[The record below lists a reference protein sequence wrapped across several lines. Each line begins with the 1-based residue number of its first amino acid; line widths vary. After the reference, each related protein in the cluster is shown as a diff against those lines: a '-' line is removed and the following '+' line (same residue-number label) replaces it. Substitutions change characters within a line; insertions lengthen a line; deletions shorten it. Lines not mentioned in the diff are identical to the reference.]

1 MGSDEAGT
9 PSKSEKS
16 SSSSAPTRQE
26 QNNIPSYPDWPSLQA
41 FYGAGIPVPPPY
53 FNPALTP
60 GHPPHPYIWG
70 PPQHM
75 MPPYGSPY
83 TAIYPSGG
91 IYGHPSVS
99 PGSYGHGIPLSPA
112 IGENLVATPL
122 SIAIP
127 VKCPSS
133 QDLGTKKKVSN
144 GTGGGSQS
152 GECGT
157 TSSNGSDWSLEGGN
171 QMLGKRRR
179 KDRLSVAL
187 EVVPSH
193 STHPAHVPAV
203 LTRDGAT
210 SEHPD
215 DREVKKQRRKQS
227 NRESARRSR
236 LRKQAESE
244 ELSLKVESLNVENM
258 ALKSEMRRL
267 AEGSEKLRLEN
278 ASLMEKLKSKQAM
291 EVVSNEVEVAQ
302 GAMNTENF
310 LSRVSDS
317 GSLCMHPH
325 QESKT
330 VTNES
335 ANSGTANRHQ
345 LLETSPRTDAVAVG

>member
-1 MGSDEAGT
+1 MGSDETGT

-26 QNNIPSYPDWPSLQA
+26 QNNIPAYPDWPSLQA
-41 FYGAGIPVPPPY
+41 YYGAGVPLPPPY

-60 GHPPHPYIWG
+60 GHPPHPYIWA

-83 TAIYPSGG
+83 TAIYPCGG
-91 IYGHPSVS
+91 MYGHPSVS
-99 PGSYGHGIPLSPA
+99 LGSYGHGIPLSPA
-112 IGENLVATPL
+112 IRETLVATPL

-133 QDLGTKKKVSN
+133 QDLGMKKKVSN

-157 TSSNGSDWSLEGGN
+157 SSSNGSDWSLEGRN

-179 KDRLSVAL
+179 KDRLSVGTAL

-193 STHPAHVPAV
+193 STHPAHVPAM
-203 LTRDGAT
+203 LTRDGVT
-210 SEHPD
+210 SEHPVQD
-215 DREVKKQRRKQS
+215 DHELKKQRRKQS

-244 ELSLKVESLNVENM
+244 ELTLKVESLNVENA

-267 AEGSEKLRLEN
+267 AEDSEKLRLEN
-278 ASLMEKLKSKQAM
+278 TSLMEKLKNKQAM
-291 EVVSNEVEVAQ
+291 EVVSNEVV
-302 GAMNTENF
+302 
-310 LSRVSDS
+310 R
-317 GSLCMHPH
+317 
-325 QESKT
+325 
-330 VTNES
+330 
-335 ANSGTANRHQ
+335 
-345 LLETSPRTDAVAVG
+345 

>member
-1 MGSDEAGT
+1 MGSDETGT

-16 SSSSAPTRQE
+16 SSSSALE
-26 QNNIPSYPDWPSLQA
+26 QNNIPAYPDWPSLQA
-41 FYGAGIPVPPPY
+41 YYGAGVPVPPPY
-53 FNPALTP
+53 FNPALT

-99 PGSYGHGIPLSPA
+99 LGSYGHGIPLSPA
-112 IGENLVATPL
+112 TGETLVATPL
-122 SIAIP
+122 SIATP
-127 VKCPSS
+127 VKFPSS
-133 QDLGTKKKVSN
+133 QDLGMKKKVSN
-144 GTGGGSQS
+144 DTGGGSQS
-152 GECGT
+152 AGT
-157 TSSNGSDWSLEGGN
+157 
-171 QMLGKRRR
+171 
-179 KDRLSVAL
+179 AL

-193 STHPAHVPAV
+193 GTHPAHVPAV
-203 LTRDGAT
+203 LNRDGVT
-210 SEHPD
+210 SEHPVLD
-215 DREVKKQRRKQS
+215 DHELKKQRRKQS

-244 ELSLKVESLNVENM
+244 ELTLKVESLNVENM

-267 AEGSEKLRLEN
+267 AEDSEKLRLEN
-278 ASLMEKLKSKQAM
+278 TSLMEKLKNKQAT
-291 EVVSNEVEVAQ
+291 EAASNEVEVAQ
-302 GAMNTENF
+302 GANTENF
-310 LSRVSDS
+310 LTRVSDS

-330 VTNES
+330 STNEN
-335 ANSGTANRHQ
+335 ANSGTANLHQ
-345 LLETSPRTDAVAVG
+345 LLEASPRTDAVAVG